1 METLEELHNM
11 DKILEERISI
21 LDRAI
26 DEDDS
31 DDDEIYA
38 EVEVNSDDEVVE
50 LSGPDGQIPLS
61 AIQTKLELEEVKEE
75 PLEVSETEDN
85 DLENAFDDVSVDEA
99 ELSENERY
107 IGHQVETSDPTENL
121 LSKDESFDVKE
132 EKLDLSDLV
141 LPLGWSVKMSKGKM
155 AGRPLFTS
163 PDGKYFHTV
172 HTAMEHMMS
181 NCFSQPDIATM
192 KKNLKYDGWKEA
204 DYMPDNWLVVY
215 SKATNAYHY
224 LSPDCRLFKSAKAVT
239 DFMMKNN
246 YNPGIIDDIK
256 KAMQDSKRFNSKIK
270 FKWQDGGSSLP
281 LGWKIRKAKGSGR
294 HQTEVEFILS
304 DDGIQF
310 KTRFEALQH
319 LISNNYSQDKIKVMR
334 QKLLL
339 SDEKWKESEFLPEG
353 NVNMILMFS
362 SNDWFFS
369 RLVISIYRRQCWS
382 DQV

>member
-1 METLEELHNM
+1 
-11 DKILEERISI
+11 
-21 LDRAI
+21 
-26 DEDDS
+26 
-31 DDDEIYA
+31 
-38 EVEVNSDDEVVE
+38 
-50 LSGPDGQIPLS
+50 
-61 AIQTKLELEEVKEE
+61 
-75 PLEVSETEDN
+75 
-85 DLENAFDDVSVDEA
+85 
-99 ELSENERY
+99 
-107 IGHQVETSDPTENL
+107 
-121 LSKDESFDVKE
+121 
-132 EKLDLSDLV
+132 
-141 LPLGWSVKMSKGKM
+141 
-155 AGRPLFTS
+155 
-163 PDGKYFHTV
+163 
-172 HTAMEHMMS
+172 MS
-181 NCFSQPDIATM
+181 NSFSQADIATM
-192 KKNLKYDGWKEA
+192 KKNLKYDGWKEV

-239 DFMMKNN
+239 DFMRKNN

-256 KAMQDSKRFNSKIK
+256 KAMVDSKKFNSKIK

-319 LISNNYSQDKIKVMR
+319 LINNNYSQDKINVMR

-353 NVNMILMFS
+353 NVNMILMFLS
-362 SNDWFFS
+362 DDYFLS
-369 RLVISIYRRQCWS
+369 RLVISVYRRQCWS